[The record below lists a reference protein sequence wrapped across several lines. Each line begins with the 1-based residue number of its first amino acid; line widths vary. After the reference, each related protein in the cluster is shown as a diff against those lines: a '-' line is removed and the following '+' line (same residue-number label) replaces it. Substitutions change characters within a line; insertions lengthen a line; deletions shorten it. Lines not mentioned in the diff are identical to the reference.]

1 MESPSRR
8 RSYEKYLK
16 SKEPR
21 KLPKNIYLVQGRYV
35 ITKNINGKNTYFKSF
50 KTLNEAMVY
59 KRKLIDNNWEP
70 LPLTDEELYEQDSKE
85 YYTGIILSKNH
96 RRYIIDN
103 WKGDYIGCVSSI
115 EEALQYRDMYF
126 HCTFKEAPRPSRLD
140 LKENNLYLKHGLK
153 YPLPD
158 RLTPTLP
165 KSNYGNGRITKKGK
179 WSYHIYYGGKSNGN
193 KDYYCAC
200 RTYEQAWYVHRELQK
215 CGWNRDKLQEIL
227 DNYPVFYTELM
238 ELYRYVNLD
247 YEAKKRTGQIKYWI
261 TIPRAYLEEGKQL
274 ETIKGYTHVED
285 ALYERDFLVAHDW
298 DYNLLVE
305 AIDDTQNHYYDMDL
319 PPYPERK
326 ILNLS
331 NRNYHEK
338 ELTEAYNLIKDGVT
352 CNQVEIAERLGITE
366 ITLRNWLSKFWNS
379 NWTEFKN
386 ISLTGENPINVLE
399 KVKKMYT
406 PDLSKPMPSNFN
418 GWVQD
423 NSRRS
428 KKNPYCIRKGNVEYG
443 YYPNEKIARQ
453 VVKKL
458 VACNWDKSKLP
469 SIRKSVGLKEPPKR
483 GNVYPA
489 NKGKGWSIRHKE
501 KVTRKM
507 INYGYYEDKRI
518 ADLTRDFLKENDWD
532 KEKYPMLRS
541 YAEYIIGVVDSIH
554 SNMFYGNCNTLK
566 EHHIDYYE
574 FLKSQYYHKV
584 DGKFKVTRF
593 NESEGMIMEYGE
605 YDSEEKAQEVVELL
619 ELNNWDETA
628 LELVEEIF

>member
-1 MESPSRR
+1 MESPTRR
-8 RSYEKYLK
+8 QTYEKYLK

-21 KLPKNIYLVQGRYV
+21 KLPKYIYQVQGRYV
-35 ITKNINGKNTYFKSF
+35 ITKHINGQHKYFKSF
-50 KTLNEAMVY
+50 KTLNEARVY

-70 LPLTDEELYEQDSKE
+70 LPLTEDEIYEQNSKE
-85 YYTGIILSKNH
+85 YYQGIHLSQNQRQYIVDNH
-96 RRYIIDN
+96 
-103 WKGDYIGCVSSI
+103 KGDYLAHIPTI

-126 HCTFKEAPRPSRLD
+126 HSTYNESPRPSRLD
-140 LKENNLYLKHGLK
+140 LTENNLYIKHGLE

-158 RLTPTLP
+158 RLIRTLP
-165 KSNYGNGRITKKGK
+165 ESNYGKGRIRKKGK
-179 WSYHIYYGGKSNGN
+179 NSYHIHYGGSNNGQKS
-193 KDYYCAC
+193 YYCAC

-274 ETIKGYTHVED
+274 ETINGYTHVED

-298 DYNLLVE
+298 DYDLLVE
-305 AIDDTQNHYYDMDL
+305 AIDDTNNPYYDMEL

-338 ELTEAYNLIKDGVT
+338 ELTEAYHLIKDGVT

-379 NWTEFKN
+379 NWTEFKE

-399 KVKKMYT
+399 KVKKTYT

-418 GWVQD
+418 GWVHS
-423 NSRRS
+423 NTRCS
-428 KKNPYCIRKGNVEYG
+428 KKNPYLVRKGSVEYG
-443 YYPNEKIARQ
+443 HYPTEKMARQ

-458 VACNWDKSKLP
+458 IACNWDKNKLP
-469 SIRKSVGLKEPPKR
+469 AIRKSVGVKEPPKR

-489 NKGKGWSIRHKE
+489 NKGKGWSIRHKD
-501 KVTRKM
+501 KGTRKM

-518 ADLTRDFLKENDWD
+518 AELTRDFLKENDWD
-532 KEKYPMLRS
+532 KEKYPMFRS
-541 YAEYIIGVVDSIH
+541 NAEYIIGIVDTIH
-554 SNMFYGNCNTLK
+554 DNMFYGNRNTIM
-566 EHHIDYYE
+566 EYHIEYYE
-574 FLKSQYYHKV
+574 FMKFQHYKKINGKYKV
-584 DGKFKVTRF
+584 IKF
-593 NESEGMIMEYGE
+593 NEMEGMLREYGE
-605 YDSEEKAQEVVELL
+605 YDSEEKAQEVVEIL
-619 ELNNWDETA
+619 ELNNWDDAA
-628 LELVEEIF
+628 LTLVEEIF